1 MREALN
7 PWTFIMASYALC
19 IGGTLALVA
28 WGWLS
33 MRRAERARDIAR
45 GKGTRTK

>member
-1 MREALN
+1 MREALD
-7 PWTFIMASYALC
+7 PWIFVIASYALG

-45 GKGTRTK
+45 GKGTRAK